1 MPHTLLLR
9 LPAPGEEETEWLSI
23 EDSGAPSTARQRGP
37 LSLAAAVARSARVVA
52 LAPASHILLAE
63 PELPPGSGVKLA
75 RAVPFALEEQ
85 LTEDVDQL
93 SFSIGRRRPGGRT
106 PVAVVSRDT
115 LQSWIARLAA
125 AGIDPVAIYP
135 DISLVP
141 ENPGH
146 TVLWL
151 EGPRLTVRRPG
162 ALAFAVELTPVTEA
176 LVVAGVIPDPLAE
189 PPREGD
195 VPAPLESA
203 VLYATREDWTRV
215 QDEFQGL
222 AGMFAALKVQIL
234 TDGPLPW
241 LARSLQGTEAVNL
254 LQGEFARSTD
264 YNARWLRWRTAAMLA
279 GGLLFAHIAAA
290 MIRIHQANHETQS
303 LDTQISQIFQQVMP
317 SEKMQDPRRQMQS
330 RLDRIRH
337 SGAGPEYF
345 LHALEV
351 LSGAISTASNA
362 RIDSL
367 SYREQALDLRVT
379 APSLSA
385 LSQLSQQVSKQ
396 GLTADIQSSQPVE
409 GGIDAHLQVRV
420 AGVKGHP

>member
-1 MPHTLLLR
+1 MP
-9 LPAPGEEETEWLSI
+9 S
-23 EDSGAPSTARQRGP
+23 S
-37 LSLAAAVARSARVVA
+37 
-52 LAPASHILLAE
+52 
-63 PELPPGSGVKLA
+63 
-75 RAVPFALEEQ
+75 
-85 LTEDVDQL
+85 
-93 SFSIGRRRPGGRT
+93 RR
-106 PVAVVSRDT
+106 
-115 LQSWIARLAA
+115 

-141 ENPGH
+141 ENPGQ

-162 ALAFAVELTPVTEA
+162 MLPFAVELTPVAEA
-176 LVVAGVIPDPLAE
+176 LIVAGVIPDPLTE
-189 PPREGD
+189 PTREGAA
-195 VPAPLESA
+195 PAPLESA

-215 QDEFQGL
+215 QDDFQAI
-222 AGMFAALKVQIL
+222 AGQFASLKVQIL

-264 YNARWLRWRTAAMLA
+264 YNASWHRWRTAAMLA

-290 MIRIHQANHETQS
+290 MIRIHQANRETHS
-303 LDTQISQIFQQVMP
+303 LDTEISQIFQQVMP

-337 SGAGPEYF
+337 SGPGPEYF

-351 LSGAISTASNA
+351 LSSAVSSAPNT

-379 APSLSA
+379 APSLTA

-409 GGIDAHLQVRV
+409 GGVDAHLQVRA

>member
-1 MPHTLLLR
+1 
-9 LPAPGEEETEWLSI
+9 
-23 EDSGAPSTARQRGP
+23 
-37 LSLAAAVARSARVVA
+37 
-52 LAPASHILLAE
+52 
-63 PELPPGSGVKLA
+63 
-75 RAVPFALEEQ
+75 
-85 LTEDVDQL
+85 
-93 SFSIGRRRPGGRT
+93 
-106 PVAVVSRDT
+106 
-115 LQSWIARLAA
+115 
-125 AGIDPVAIYP
+125 
-135 DISLVP
+135 VP

-162 ALAFAVELTPVTEA
+162 ALPFAVELTPVTEA

-189 PPREGD
+189 PTREGEA
-195 VPAPLESA
+195 PAPLESA
-203 VLYATREDWTRV
+203 VLYATREDWNRV
-215 QDEFQGL
+215 QEEFQAL
-222 AGMFAALKVQIL
+222 AGLFASLKVQIL
-234 TDGPLPW
+234 TDGALPW

-290 MIRIHQANHETQS
+290 MILIHQANHETQA
-303 LDTQISQIFQQVMP
+303 LDTQIAQIFQQVMP

-351 LSGAISTASNA
+351 LSSAMSAAPNT

-379 APSLSA
+379 APSLAA

-409 GGIDAHLQVRV
+409 GGVDAHLQVRA
-420 AGVKGHP
+420 AGAKGHP